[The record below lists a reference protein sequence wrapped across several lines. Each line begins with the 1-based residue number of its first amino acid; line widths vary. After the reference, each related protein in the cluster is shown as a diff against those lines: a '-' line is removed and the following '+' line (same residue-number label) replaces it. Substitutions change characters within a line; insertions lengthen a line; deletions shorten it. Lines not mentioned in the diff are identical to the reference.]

1 MSAHILEK
9 NEIDLVV
16 WAACAVRSRVP
27 REVGDTSAPD
37 DRCIV
42 PTPWGGASIPGVL
55 SPATSAED
63 RSVLGLA
70 LYELSWQAVRLCH
83 PVDTSGEDYD
93 VCDTPEYQKIEGYTF
108 SDPEDVAPIGRG
120 LWLDAWRAT
129 QSLLHQCAAGRDVIA
144 PSDLGLSHS
153 RLHRFVEEVGLR
165 VAGRLLDQHWVGQ
178 PAPQGSISLEEVA

>member
-108 SDPEDVAPIGRG
+108 SEPEDVTKTEAHRYGR
-120 LWLDAWRAT
+120 WSDAWQAV
-129 QSLLHQCAAGRDVIA
+129 QDLLYQCAEGDV
-144 PSDLGLSHS
+144 PDSKLY
-153 RLHRFVEEVGLR
+153 RFVEGVGLR
-165 VAGRLLDQHWVGQ
+165 VAGRLLDPYGKHWVGQ
-178 PAPQGSISLEEVA
+178 RDPQGRRPLKEVA